1 MNTANAEFVTALK
14 YVFENCG
21 YEVLADTRRIN
32 AFMLD
37 LVPKRDSEREILK
50 KVLTEN
56 TGNILIKAYGQ
67 TDDDKKAIF
76 SECFEKLKENTEL
89 KENEIIFA
97 LNTLSESLD
106 IGYQLSEIKEEI
118 SAKVLKKGDIPTN
131 VRNIEEYLND
141 VAEISYKALSCNT
154 ECEKAIIPES
164 VKQIKSKAFFGCTKL
179 KQVIIPSSAEQ
190 IGERIFEGCDKLE
203 SITAYK
209 NARYKSINGMLT
221 DTLNHELIR
230 AVNGNIYQNFSIP
243 DGTEKIRAYAFENSY
258 VKKIEIPST
267 LKEISLN
274 AFVNCIYLEEYAV
287 NPMNRIFSSYEGV
300 VYSADTKELI
310 RYPQGKRNT
319 GYIIED
325 RTERIAEKAFYG
337 AEYLENVTFTG
348 SLKTI
353 GAESFENCIKLR
365 SVTLPNSV
373 VSVGERAFENCTAI
387 QNVMLPKGI
396 EEIGDMSFSGCT
408 MLKSISIPQTV
419 SRIGHGAFMKC
430 HNLSRIVIQDK
441 VKFIGDGAFSE
452 CSPSLEIC
460 IRNNDYA
467 EIYCKSHRLK
477 YNKL

>member
-1 MNTANAEFVTALK
+1 MSFPEPCTFTKSPSPIAELKLDEREEGEYSISFTLLYITVAMVVSSSSDIPFVTILSSIK

-164 VKQIKSKAFFGCTKL
+164 VKQIKSKA
-179 KQVIIPSSAEQ
+179 
-190 IGERIFEGCDKLE
+190 EGK
-203 SITAYK
+203 
-209 NARYKSINGMLT
+209 RG
-221 DTLNHELIR
+221 
-230 AVNGNIYQNFSIP
+230 
-243 DGTEKIRAYAFENSY
+243 
-258 VKKIEIPST
+258 
-267 LKEISLN
+267 
-274 AFVNCIYLEEYAV
+274 CIY
-287 NPMNRIFSSYEGV
+287 
-300 VYSADTKELI
+300 
-310 RYPQGKRNT
+310 
-319 GYIIED
+319 
-325 RTERIAEKAFYG
+325 
-337 AEYLENVTFTG
+337 
-348 SLKTI
+348 
-353 GAESFENCIKLR
+353 
-365 SVTLPNSV
+365 
-373 VSVGERAFENCTAI
+373 
-387 QNVMLPKGI
+387 
-396 EEIGDMSFSGCT
+396 
-408 MLKSISIPQTV
+408 
-419 SRIGHGAFMKC
+419 
-430 HNLSRIVIQDK
+430 
-441 VKFIGDGAFSE
+441 
-452 CSPSLEIC
+452 IC
-460 IRNNDYA
+460 RQ
-467 EIYCKSHRLK
+467 R
-477 YNKL
+477 